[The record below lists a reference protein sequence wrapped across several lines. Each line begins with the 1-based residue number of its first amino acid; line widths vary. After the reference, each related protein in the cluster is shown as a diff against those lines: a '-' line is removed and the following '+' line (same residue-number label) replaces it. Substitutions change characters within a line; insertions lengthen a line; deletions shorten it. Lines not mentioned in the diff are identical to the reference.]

1 MAEFRENLLAEFSN
15 ISKNTASQVENLSRK
30 VQYANDKPWKNWYNE
45 RHDDRAISFLVKCDE
60 VEDELTAARYES
72 AAGMLCGLREAIKEY
87 RLDIRRA
94 DGSKVGW
101 AFVDR
106 LRETEQE
113 ERFRKLEAKL
123 VEEREARQSRQAAAT
138 SNASK
143 QSGSGNSSGGGS
155 GGGQSSQ
162 QDGPVCAWC
171 RTKGHIIRVCRVLDR
186 DVKEGRAVKDP
197 VLGRFVRVFNQPP
210 PPVNREA
217 SQR

>member
-1 MAEFRENLLAEFSN
+1 MAEFTN

-30 VQYANDKPWKNWYNE
+30 VNYANDKPWKNWYNE

-60 VEDELTAARYES
+60 VEDELSAGRYES
-72 AAGMLCGLREAIKEY
+72 AGGMLCGLREEIKEY
-87 RLDIRRA
+87 RRDIRRA

-113 ERFRKLEAKL
+113 ERFRKLESKL
-123 VEEREARQSRQAAAT
+123 VEEREARQAKQSAT
-138 SNASK
+138 TTRDASK
-143 QSGSGNSSGGGS
+143 QPGGGNSSSSGGGGS
-155 GGGQSSQ
+155 QGAQ

-171 RTKGHIIRVCRVLDR
+171 RTRGHIIRVCRVLDR

-210 PPVNREA
+210 PQINREA